1 MPDITTIMQKSAH
14 TNKYPRPIPD
24 HRSEPTNDKGPKFE
38 PFFVGHFSTTRTAS
52 VPMRRFDQKR

>member
-1 MPDITTIMQKSAH
+1 MQKSAH
-14 TNKYPRPIPD
+14 TNKYPRPVPE